1 MAKKM
6 VETSRLIL
14 REIVPED
21 AERLFLLDQNP
32 EVMKYIGVP
41 VAEQISETEENIR
54 KIRKQYE
61 ENGIGRWA
69 VIEKESDLLIGW
81 SGLKYLTEEINGYKN
96 VYDLGYRFLP
106 ESWGKGYA
114 TESGSAFL
122 DYSFN
127 EINLPV
133 IYAHAHCG
141 NESSNRILEKLGF
154 TNVEKFV
161 DVLDGAECYWYELKK
176 EDYLKK

>member
-1 MAKKM
+1 MKPHF
-6 VETSRLIL
+6 ETERLIL
-14 REIVPED
+14 REIFAED
-21 AERLFLLDQNP
+21 AERLFLLDRDP

-41 VAEQISETEENIR
+41 VVQKISETEEIIR

-69 VIEKESDLLIGW
+69 VIEKQSNLFIGW
-81 SGLKYLTEEINGYKN
+81 SGLKILTEPINGYSN

-106 ESWGKGYA
+106 ETWGKGYA
-114 TESGSAFL
+114 TETCNFFV

-127 EINLPV
+127 KLKLPV

-141 NESSNRILEKLGF
+141 NTASNQILQKIGF
-154 TNVEKFV
+154 QQKEKFV
-161 DVLDGAECYWYELKK
+161 DDLDGAECFWYELKK
-176 EDYLKK
+176 EDYNK